1 MVSLKK
7 YTREQILTE
16 GNNRFKKIAS
26 LLDREDLEDMLE
38 QSLSWLD
45 QVIFTPRL
53 ILFKPEDIMTYK
65 GGFFIDVSPYK
76 IDVINNVYYKDTFDD
91 QLNTI
96 LPEVGL
102 MPFILGGSTFSSLS
116 SIGDYLA
123 LRTNLNMMN
132 RQLQFNGDYELWPID
147 EEGRQLLQVKNGNM
161 IRVEFLPN
169 IDRNADEWYL
179 YDFEYASLKD
189 ILFDKCNLFNAEQLM
204 SAQSLGVGKETEN
217 IAKYWQDKLEKD
229 KEEFHNKV
237 LVTSIM

>member
-45 QVIFTPRL
+45 QVIFTPRK
-53 ILFKPEDIMTYK
+53 IIIKPDEFISYNNGLFV
-65 GGFFIDVSPYK
+65 DVTPYK
-76 IDVINNVYYKDTFDD
+76 IDVINRVYYNSEFDLTNNLFFPD
-91 QLNTI
+91 IGL
-96 LPEVGL
+96 LPY
-102 MPFILGGSTFSSLS
+102 ITSGGKSINLS
-116 SIGDYLA
+116 NINDYIA
-123 LRTNLNMMN
+123 LVTNLNMMY
-132 RQLQFNGDYELWPID
+132 RQVDMNGDYELWPKD
-147 EEGRQLLQVKNGNM
+147 PDGRQLLQLRNPKLTW
-161 IRVEFLPN
+161 VEYLPS
-169 IDRNADEWYL
+169 IDRNDTEWYL

-189 ILFDKCNLFNAEQLM
+189 IFFDKCNLFNAEQLM

-229 KEEFHNKV
+229 KEEFTNKT
-237 LVTSIM
+237 LVTYLD